1 MEVQQVKVPGIIL
14 ILISMEFYDFL
25 QAQFLDPLAIFPV
38 PFRWNY
44 YLAKVVYN
52 CKKVDAKDERKQDT
66 LKYYSLVRQLILN
79 KRDEEFEKSS
89 YEQNRD
95 LKNDIINELKKLNV

>member
-1 MEVQQVKVPGIIL
+1 ME
-14 ILISMEFYDFL
+14 SHEFL

-44 YLAKVVYN
+44 YLAEAVYG
-52 CKKVDAKDERKQDT
+52 CKKVKDEQKQDT

-79 KRDEEFEKSS
+79 KKEEDFEKSI
-89 YEQNRD
+89 YEQNKD
-95 LKNDIINELKKLNV
+95 LKKDIINELKKLKNLK

>member
-1 MEVQQVKVPGIIL
+1 ME
-14 ILISMEFYDFL
+14 SHEFL

-44 YLAKVVYN
+44 YLAKVVYG
-52 CKKVDAKDERKQDT
+52 CKKVNAKEEGKQDT

-79 KRDEEFEKSS
+79 KKEEEFEKSS
-89 YEQNRD
+89 YEQNND
-95 LKNDIINELKKLNV
+95 LKKDIINELTKLKNLK